1 MGYYDERESSFS
13 RDYTGAGHRAGL
25 ALVAATGLSSAVS
38 TFLLLMYIIRYS
50 FFCRDENV
58 PLVRGIRS
66 FTHSALGIFLY
77 SLLFCDMIQGVAFTI
92 NFKWAADGRMYHSV
106 ACEAQGSISQ
116 VGDLGAAIWSLAIA
130 YHTFSLL
137 FLFKKPSIWL
147 TRAIFVAGWTVIIVL
162 PIIGPYVI
170 QNLERNGY
178 FYGLSGAWCWIGD
191 GYQLER
197 FLYLYLFIFIS
208 LVSSI
213 IMYGL
218 VYLRFSGLLFYE
230 NGKLVW
236 KASEKG
242 WGFGCLMPW
251 MIKDTSMSS
260 FHVSGES
267 GSNGTRVPNS
277 ETSGVG
283 KHLKTVARRLMLY
296 PFVYSLVTIPVA
308 VCRLG
313 VMAGW
318 TPPFPLYIFAGITFS
333 SSGLTNVLL
342 FIATRH
348 SFIQQVAAIRPRV
361 HVVTQQVTVLEDAN
375 GAQTIHLHDLST
387 TTRPEDQDGISEK
400 AMSETDVERDGSIKL
415 KHRSPDVEGDVGTPT
430 PVGVRFAA
438 KR

>member
-1 MGYYDERESSFS
+1 MGYYDDREYSYA
-13 RDYTGAGHRAGL
+13 RNYTGAGHRTGL
-25 ALVAATGLSSAVS
+25 ALVATAGLSSAIS
-38 TFLLLMYIIRYS
+38 TLVLLGYMLWYS
-50 FFCRDENV
+50 FFSRDPNL
-58 PLVRGIRS
+58 PIARGIRS
-66 FTHSALGIFLY
+66 FTHSALGVFLC
-77 SLLFCDMIQGVAFTI
+77 SLLFSDMVQGAAFAI
-92 NFKWAADGRMYHSV
+92 NYKWAVDGRMYHSV

-116 VGDLGAAIWSLAIA
+116 VGDSGAAIWSLAIA

-137 FLFKKPSIWL
+137 FLFKKPSIWI

-162 PIIGPYVI
+162 PIIGPHVI
-170 QNLERNGY
+170 QNLEGSGY

-197 FLYLYLFIFIS
+197 FLYLYMWIFLS

-213 IMYGL
+213 VMYGL

-230 NGKLVW
+230 NGKLAW
-236 KASEKG
+236 KAPENG
-242 WGFGCLMPW
+242 WGFGCLTPW
-251 MIKDTSMSS
+251 AAKDPSMSS
-260 FHVSGES
+260 FHVTGES
-267 GSNGTRVPNS
+267 GSNGTRVPNPES
-277 ETSGVG
+277 NGVG
-283 KHLKTVARRLMLY
+283 KHLKTIARRLMLY
-296 PFVYSLVTIPVA
+296 PFVYSIVTIPVA

-348 SFIQQVAAIRPRV
+348 SFIQQVASIRPRV
-361 HVVTQQVTVLEDAN
+361 HVVTQQVTVLEDAH
-375 GAQTIHLHDLST
+375 GTQTIHLHDLST

-400 AMSETDVERDGSIKL
+400 AMSEIDIERDGSIKF
-415 KHRSPDVEGDVGTPT
+415 KHRSPDAEGDVGTPT
-430 PVGVRFAA
+430 VGVRFAA